1 MDRFRNLDECT
12 FKILELE
19 STNKKIVVEFEERV
33 RRIKK
38 EVEESTEREIGK
50 MREELEMARRSKIF
64 ADEELEMQKEQYQLL
79 LDDLGKLVRNE

>member
-1 MDRFRNLDECT
+1 MREEILQEVMRILQCEYCEDIPATIRARVDRFRNLDECT

-38 EVEESTEREIGK
+38 EVEESTEREIGRASC
-50 MREELEMARRSKIF
+50 RER
-64 ADEELEMQKEQYQLL
+64 
-79 LDDLGKLVRNE
+79 V